1 MKVLSPSRSAQVYF
15 KVPETVD
22 PLEAAKRAAGV
33 SEFREIRVSARDQD
47 GGHREFQA
55 SDRAGAPNARRQ
67 VADPDNVDPDFAPKT
82 GMNSPSFFARDAPA
96 PPTVGSA
103 EAYAPRPR
111 KTVIDPDNFD
121 PDFGPSRPAGA
132 GGGGGGGGGGVGGG
146 YQAPKRKE
154 IIDYDNID
162 PDFR

>member
-1 MKVLSPSRSAQVYF
+1 M
-15 KVPETVD
+15 
-22 PLEAAKRAAGV
+22 
-33 SEFREIRVSARDQD
+33 
-47 GGHREFQA
+47 
-55 SDRAGAPNARRQ
+55 
-67 VADPDNVDPDFAPKT
+67 
-82 GMNSPSFFARDAPA
+82 
-96 PPTVGSA
+96 
-103 EAYAPRPR
+103 
-111 KTVIDPDNFD
+111 IDPDNFD